1 MKKGKAKRHRSPEEE
16 RAFKTQ
22 MIFGMDDIDTIVAH
36 KIKNLNGYG
45 LQKATTALEG
55 IYRSKKMKAPDMEI
69 FDKMAKLSWMLR
81 EYTSKTKGKQQQ
93 LFGS

>member
-1 MKKGKAKRHRSPEEE
+1 MKKGKTKRHRSPEEE

-36 KIKNLNGYG
+36 KMKKLNGYG
-45 LQKATTALEG
+45 LQKATTTLEG
-55 IYRSKKMKAPDMEI
+55 IYQLKKTKASDIEI

-81 EYTSKTKGKQQQ
+81 EYTSKIKGKQQK
-93 LFGS
+93 LLC